1 MFSMQSVFV
10 GPVDEGILDMLAD
23 LKRWDVDD
31 YYDPD
36 ATTGT
41 VYSRV
46 GCQFKTMTWLWG
58 IKAVP
63 VS

>member
-46 GCQFKTMTWLWG
+46 GCQFKTMT
-58 IKAVP
+58 
-63 VS
+63 